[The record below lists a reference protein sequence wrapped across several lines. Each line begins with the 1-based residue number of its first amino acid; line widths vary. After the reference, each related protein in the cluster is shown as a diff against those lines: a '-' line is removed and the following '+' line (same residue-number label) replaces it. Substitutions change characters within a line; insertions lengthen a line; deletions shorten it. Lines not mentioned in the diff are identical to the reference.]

1 MGKTDNNSLSRG
13 SSSKRSDTES
23 WQVDFSKYEKDHD
36 ADEASKEGNMSK
48 GENYRFSS
56 SQENLNGESRTKE
69 KSSKNLPENE
79 DIYGYSKDLSSTD
92 VDADKPVEVE
102 YEQISSKG
110 DGMTEAVTVDET
122 VERRKKKRRDRRKT
136 NSESS
141 CTKVEI
147 PPFPAD
153 DQPKQSPNISTKTC
167 SCIHDIPISS
177 DCKSCSENQSSLNR
191 RSSKVQKIT
200 QDNVKEITTKKEATN
215 EKKNEINVEE
225 SNTPLNK
232 STKSQKV
239 AVSCQ
244 KCIHEI
250 NISDVCEGCKE
261 NEKSLDRKGS
271 KKTDVNIKVKTQK
284 DRTAE
289 VLGKEESQ
297 PMGKKSPKLQKYEK
311 SCQKCIHDVNL
322 TDLYNDCDEN
332 QKSLDRRATKKP
344 TKQNSPNNQSKS
356 ASKETREDPLKQVK
370 RRNKDKGSRVP
381 SELTEGESKVYE
393 NTLSIGSK
401 PKVVVPSPQGIP
413 RPKPINKRDTNR
425 DSIISDDGFFLED
438 NMKTDRNGPAEE
450 TEEFRKAVE
459 SFDQIYLLESG
470 NQSPEITPRESSNH
484 AKKMTKTD
492 EDQKPNLS
500 PSTAW
505 KKLKTGKSF
514 DASENE
520 NQAMDFTNS
529 EMRFEQQDSS
539 TFSET
544 KSFNSSESSS
554 FKTQSSS
561 KQTSE
566 EMKVDSSNNK
576 KQSSR
581 QEQSFEA
588 EHYIISG
595 MAESKFE
602 SQSQSDQSSTVE
614 EKKSSSKMLKKGTSI
629 ELSESSE
636 NQTHASESIQKQE
649 SLEIIENRKNEEY
662 KLESSQSSKSS
673 KSSKKN
679 NKNRKS
685 METSE
690 NNSANNEE
698 TVSQQNTISSVQSI
712 PATKSGNKNIK
723 KGKSIDQP
731 EQIGDSP
738 AMSIKSDLSFEST
751 ESESPLMQNQA
762 ANNTNPSQPTKGES
776 KKSAKRNKKGKSLD
790 LKDSE
795 SPAMSVKS
803 DISME
808 STQIKSQL
816 VQPETTNNV
825 QASEPTQ
832 PLSKKSSKKGKK
844 GKNFDQ
850 QEKKDESPVISVKSE
865 NSSESSTVEHRK
877 SSINNKDDSWTEI
890 EQAYEGSLPVPA
902 ECEIT
907 NLEANNE
914 SKTYSNKNKKVK
926 SSEIGESN
934 DCQVDKVGATSE
946 KSKHDLLAT
955 KKIDNLSDEENPAM
969 TTGSSRKISILG
981 QNYVDPGKN
990 IDNSSQFQEEVI
1002 EETTSIKKESKGFL
1016 SDEEREELEK
1026 DNALVKA
1033 IREFQAQSSNE
1044 STHSEVSSHVL
1055 SDGDLSNEV
1064 QYSQLEKKIIQ
1075 KSIDAQET
1083 IKTAL
1088 EDIEKQ
1094 NPSSNTTHTETQVLD
1109 SRLGPFDNT
1118 ESVKVQK
1125 HSLSVKD
1132 GVLIEQTTTERISRP
1147 SSSMDSHADTCTI
1160 DPESVKNVD
1169 GPAKQRKGSA
1179 RFSKRQGSKS
1189 KSPGLGNQSSFSG
1202 PEDREEDEETMNNTD
1217 LTTRLEETNV
1227 RMKKLSEV
1235 FNVMCDDPRVEPYQD
1250 MEDEDRNM
1258 TEEHTNT
1265 YDTEDR
1271 QTSFHP
1277 LTRTTQ
1283 IIRKECPL
1291 DEVIG
1296 TMIQKP
1302 ENLSSSSQFSSSVEN
1317 NQTSPVMYRAVV
1329 TQRHEEKEEEEDL

>member
-1 MGKTDNNSLSRG
+1 MGSCTNCEENQQSLSKQSSRISETDVKIENMEVKKPLDASELKDKADVPVTLNKPVFHNLDTGVKLCIHDVLIEDFCQSCSESQVKVGHEKSSNESGGKIEVKSHDTAVGKVQQKTERKKDTTEKSETLLQSQNAPLLQSNKESKTKTNEQHQTRSIETKEKDASDVKIEIETKQEVRESDAFKKDIPKKRNNSNNRKKTQEFKPNELDELRGDFAKKQGVKETKDINTIQTVNKQADTDISPLEVKTASSNESANKETVETPVMREQICVHDILVTEPCEKCDESQSHNTLKNYMPTKEERKKKGRKSKEIRETESMYEPVGKGNETTSQPHEKKKEGVDKVPTKEIDFEATKTSETTEEKVSGGISNLTDDLKDFGSLKRKSNSKNKEQIVDNFQIAEYDQSKQSQEDEVLADVDFQRKDDVIGFDINIKDDNTNPFVTEEEFDEIAVTKEKDKTPELESPAKIIPPPLPARRKNSKQLSSSDSAQNVTSEQKEKKTSFVKEWQKDLKEFFSLGKKKKTDNNSLSRG

-69 KSSKNLPENE
+69 KPSKNLPENE

-102 YEQISSKG
+102 YEQISSRG
-110 DGMTEAVTVDET
+110 DGMTEAVAVDET

-153 DQPKQSPNISTKTC
+153 DQPKQSPNISSKTC

-191 RSSKVQKIT
+191 RSSKVQKTT
-200 QDNVKEITTKKEATN
+200 QDNVKEITTKKEAMN
-215 EKKNEINVEE
+215 EKKNEINMEE

-239 AVSCQ
+239 TVSCQ

-250 NISDVCEGCKE
+250 NISDVCEGCNE
-261 NEKSLDRKGS
+261 NQKSLDRKES

-289 VLGKEESQ
+289 VLGKEESK
-297 PMGKKSPKLQKYEK
+297 PIENKSLKLQKYEK

-356 ASKETREDPLKQVK
+356 ASKETQEDPLKQVK
-370 RRNKDKGSRVP
+370 RRNKNKGSRVP
-381 SELTEGESKVYE
+381 SELTEGESKVDQ

-470 NQSPEITPRESSNH
+470 NQSPEITPRESSTH
-484 AKKMTKTD
+484 AKKLTKTD

-520 NQAMDFTNS
+520 NQVVDFTTS

-566 EMKVDSSNNK
+566 EMKIESSNNK

-588 EHYIISG
+588 EDYIISG

-602 SQSQSDQSSTVE
+602 SQSQSYQSSTVE

-629 ELSESSE
+629 ELSESTD
-636 NQTHASESIQKQE
+636 NQSYVS
-649 SLEIIENRKNEEY
+649 ENRKNEEY

-673 KSSKKN
+673 LKKN
-679 NKNRKS
+679 NNNKKS
-685 METSE
+685 IETS
-690 NNSANNEE
+690 
-698 TVSQQNTISSVQSI
+698 
-712 PATKSGNKNIK
+712 
-723 KGKSIDQP
+723 
-731 EQIGDSP
+731 
-738 AMSIKSDLSFEST
+738 
-751 ESESPLMQNQA
+751 
-762 ANNTNPSQPTKGES
+762 
-776 KKSAKRNKKGKSLD
+776 
-790 LKDSE
+790 
-795 SPAMSVKS
+795 
-803 DISME
+803 
-808 STQIKSQL
+808 
-816 VQPETTNNV
+816 
-825 QASEPTQ
+825 
-832 PLSKKSSKKGKK
+832 
-844 GKNFDQ
+844 
-850 QEKKDESPVISVKSE
+850 
-865 NSSESSTVEHRK
+865 
-877 SSINNKDDSWTEI
+877 
-890 EQAYEGSLPVPA
+890 
-902 ECEIT
+902 
-907 NLEANNE
+907 
-914 SKTYSNKNKKVK
+914 
-926 SSEIGESN
+926 
-934 DCQVDKVGATSE
+934 
-946 KSKHDLLAT
+946 
-955 KKIDNLSDEENPAM
+955 
-969 TTGSSRKISILG
+969 
-981 QNYVDPGKN
+981 
-990 IDNSSQFQEEVI
+990 
-1002 EETTSIKKESKGFL
+1002 
-1016 SDEEREELEK
+1016 
-1026 DNALVKA
+1026 
-1033 IREFQAQSSNE
+1033 
-1044 STHSEVSSHVL
+1044 
-1055 SDGDLSNEV
+1055 
-1064 QYSQLEKKIIQ
+1064 
-1075 KSIDAQET
+1075 
-1083 IKTAL
+1083 
-1088 EDIEKQ
+1088 
-1094 NPSSNTTHTETQVLD
+1094 
-1109 SRLGPFDNT
+1109 
-1118 ESVKVQK
+1118 
-1125 HSLSVKD
+1125 
-1132 GVLIEQTTTERISRP
+1132 
-1147 SSSMDSHADTCTI
+1147 
-1160 DPESVKNVD
+1160 
-1169 GPAKQRKGSA
+1169 
-1179 RFSKRQGSKS
+1179 
-1189 KSPGLGNQSSFSG
+1189 
-1202 PEDREEDEETMNNTD
+1202 
-1217 LTTRLEETNV
+1217 
-1227 RMKKLSEV
+1227 
-1235 FNVMCDDPRVEPYQD
+1235 
-1250 MEDEDRNM
+1250 
-1258 TEEHTNT
+1258 
-1265 YDTEDR
+1265 
-1271 QTSFHP
+1271 
-1277 LTRTTQ
+1277 
-1283 IIRKECPL
+1283 
-1291 DEVIG
+1291 
-1296 TMIQKP
+1296 
-1302 ENLSSSSQFSSSVEN
+1302 
-1317 NQTSPVMYRAVV
+1317 
-1329 TQRHEEKEEEEDL
+1329 